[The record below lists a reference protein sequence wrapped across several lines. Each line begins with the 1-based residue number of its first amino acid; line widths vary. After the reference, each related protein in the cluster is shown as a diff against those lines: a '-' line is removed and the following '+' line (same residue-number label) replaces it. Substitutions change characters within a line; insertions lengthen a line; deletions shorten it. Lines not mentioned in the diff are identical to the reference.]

1 MNINIDE
8 ITFKQLLEASG
19 FKMVF
24 AENRKNRSETI
35 NLMWDIKSVA
45 IACIEY
51 GKEEYGIIIDPN
63 KQQKKL
69 DDVT

>member
-1 MNINIDE
+1 MNINLDE
-8 ITFKQLLEASG
+8 ITFKQLLEAGG

-35 NLMWDIKSVA
+35 DLMWAIKSVA

-69 DDVT
+69 DEVT